1 MRSFRPILAS
11 LVLTLAAG
19 WAGAADP
26 AASAEEICPLTIGA
40 RLPELTLRAGDGS
53 SVNLNETVAA
63 MPTILVFYRGG
74 W

>member
-1 MRSFRPILAS
+1 MRTSGAILAS

-26 AASAEEICPLTIGA
+26 AASAEEICPLAIGA

-53 SVNLNETVAA
+53 SVDLNETVASR
-63 MPTILVFYRGG
+63 PTILVFYRGG